1 MSRPLKFVSF
11 NARGLR
17 DAVKR
22 RAVFRHLHIKYPGH
36 LAILQETHSA
46 ADVERRW
53 KTEWGG
59 DVLFSHGENNA
70 RGVCVLVPGT
80 FNGDVKLVNAD
91 DDGRMI
97 AMNVELN
104 NLTMNMM
111 GIYAPTQSNP
121 KQQE

>member
-46 ADVERRW
+46 ADVESRW
-53 KTEWGG
+53 MY
-59 DVLFSHGENNA
+59 
-70 RGVCVLVPGT
+70 VCVYVFT
-80 FNGDVKLVNAD
+80 
-91 DDGRMI
+91 
-97 AMNVELN
+97 
-104 NLTMNMM
+104 TQ
-111 GIYAPTQSNP
+111 APP
-121 KQQE
+121 LI